1 VQECGLVY
9 SVRFHPYLQLA
20 PLATVIYHL
29 CLFSPTKR
37 WQNIDP
43 GPMTLSPSSSPLFF
57 LSSSSRVASCPA
69 AAPSL
74 PIATHDRAFEH
85 QALGSW
91 LGEVGEAKW
100 DRRRSTRLPLGLTR
114 ANNDPMLNGLAPLGG
129 NGGATHS
136 AMGEGVKGG
145 ERCFFTMRWVRG
157 IGRVVG

>member
-129 NGGATHS
+129 NGGATRS
-136 AMGEGVKGG
+136 AIGEGVKGG
-145 ERCFFTMRWVRG
+145 SGVSSP
-157 IGRVVG
+157 